1 MIMNPMMIMAVN
13 KNQKEPF
20 LGVRQSRGPCESLPS
35 LSHLFGNDD
44 DDDAVKYDVDDHN
57 MFLCYNLIF
66 SGDDKLCAKCTLHP
80 VELRGYYS
88 SDLEWLL

>member
-1 MIMNPMMIMAVN
+1 MIMNPMMIMAAN

-20 LGVRQSRGPCESLPS
+20 LGVRQSREPCESLPS

-44 DDDAVKYDVDDHN
+44 DDDDAVKDDVDDHN

-66 SGDDKLCAKCTLHP
+66 SGDDKLCA
-80 VELRGYYS
+80 
-88 SDLEWLL
+88 

>member
-20 LGVRQSRGPCESLPS
+20 LGVRQSREPCESLPS

-44 DDDAVKYDVDDHN
+44 DDDAVKDDVDDHN
-57 MFLCYNLIF
+57 MFLCYNLF
-66 SGDDKLCAKCTLHP
+66 SLMMINYVHSARYIQLSCVDTTA
-80 VELRGYYS
+80 VI
-88 SDLEWLL
+88 